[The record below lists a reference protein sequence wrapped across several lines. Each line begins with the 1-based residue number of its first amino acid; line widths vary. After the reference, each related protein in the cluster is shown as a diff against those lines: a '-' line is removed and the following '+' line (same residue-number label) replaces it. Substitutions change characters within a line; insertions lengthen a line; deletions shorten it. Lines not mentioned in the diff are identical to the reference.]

1 MSEKKAAAVLHI
13 RPSDAAIEYMKG
25 RVKDPKGW
33 RDVAEE
39 MLSRHLELRAAGDC
53 FARIHAGAVADLTAS
68 EVQSVLTTA
77 ENAGLQRASELR
89 AQKRLESLSSYTT
102 EELQAALAAAGKAGD
117 PKAERD
123 AAKEGA

>member
-1 MSEKKAAAVLHI
+1 MSEKKAAAVLRI

-53 FARIHAGAVADLTAS
+53 FARIHAGGVEGLTAS

-89 AQKRLESLSSYTT
+89 AQKRQKALLTSYTK
-102 EELQAALAAAGKAGD
+102 EELQAALAVAGKAED
-117 PKAERD
+117 PKAD
-123 AAKEGA
+123 AAKGEA